1 MKKRYILALSAA
13 LPLAIAFAS
22 TQVKVST
29 PIADLVST
37 ESQDMTGNLVYQ
49 LLSGSDYAYKS
60 LPLDDNLSASI
71 YKRYLESLDEN
82 KLFFVQSDISR
93 FDGYKFKLD
102 DAIKS
107 KDLDPAYDIFKVYLQ
122 RLDQRIAFARNELKQ
137 NFDFTAKESYLY
149 DRKEAQWA
157 ATEAELNAI
166 WRQSVKNDVLRLKL
180 AGRSMDEIRVTLD
193 KRYSNTAERVHQLRA
208 DDVFE
213 NFMNAYGS
221 SIDPHT
227 SYLSPRSAD
236 NFNMTMKLS
245 LEGVGAVLQA
255 QDDYVV
261 FRTIM
266 PGSPAEKSGQ
276 IKAGDRVL
284 AVGQGEKGPMV
295 DVVGWRI
302 DDVVA
307 KIRGDKGTVVRLD
320 VQSVDVGADGPHKIV
335 RIVRDKVK
343 LEEQAAS
350 KKIITSG
357 NKRIGVIELQGFYL
371 DFEAARRGDP
381 DVRSATSDVRKL
393 LEELKRENVDGV
405 VMDLRNNGGGSLI
418 EAVEL
423 TGLFIEQGPVLQ
435 VRSTSG
441 EIEVEKDTDSSIAWT
456 GPLAVLVNR
465 SSASASEIF
474 AAAIQ
479 DYGRGLIIG
488 EPTFGKG
495 TVQTLVELD
504 KLFKNE
510 HYKDQQFGELKMT
523 IAQFFRIDGGT
534 TQNAAVT
541 PDVLFPVSVDASEYG
556 ESTYDN
562 ALPYTKIPAAQY
574 QKLGSFKAIN
584 PQLESQHKERIS
596 KNIEFNWWM
605 QDVNYYKAQ
614 RDKKAISL
622 NEQER
627 LAERNALMA
636 QRVAREKE
644 RKALGLASLGDD
656 DNDDGL
662 QANERKI
669 SEQVADEK
677 KAKERPDP
685 LMNEAAYILADA
697 IMLLEED
704 KPLLSKVFP
713 QALSAEIW
721 TQ

>member
-1 MKKRYILALSAA
+1 MKKQYIFALSAA
-13 LPLAIAFAS
+13 LPLAIAFAA
-22 TQVKVST
+22 TQNKVST
-29 PIADLVST
+29 PVS
-37 ESQDMTGNLVYQ
+37 ELMPAQSQAMTGSLVYQ

-60 LPLDDNLSASI
+60 LPLDDALSASI
-71 YKRYLESLDEN
+71 YKNYIESLDEN
-82 KLFFVQSDISR
+82 KLFFIKSDITAFSA
-93 FDGYKFKLD
+93 YETNLD
-102 DAIKS
+102 DAIKKKNLS
-107 KDLDPAYDIFKVYLQ
+107 PAFDIFKVYLS
-122 RLDQRIAFARNELKQ
+122 RLDQRVAYARSLLKQ
-137 NFDFTAKESYLY
+137 DFDFTVKESYHY
-149 DRKEAQWA
+149 DREEAAWA
-157 ATEAELNAI
+157 STEAELNTI

-180 AGRSMDEIRVTLD
+180 AGRSMEEIRVTLD
-193 KRYSNTAERVHQLRA
+193 KRYSNLSERVHQLRA

-227 SYLSPRSAD
+227 SYMSPRSAD
-236 NFNMTMKLS
+236 NFNMSMKLS
-245 LEGVGAVLQA
+245 LEGVGAVLQV
-255 QDDYVV
+255 QDEYVV

-276 IKAGDRVL
+276 IKTGDRVL
-284 AVGQGEKGPMV
+284 AVGQGENGPMV

-307 KIRGDKGTVVRLD
+307 KIRGDKGSVVRLD
-320 VQSVDVGADGPHKIV
+320 VQSIDEGVDGPHKIV

-381 DVRSATSDVRKL
+381 DARSATTDVRKL
-393 LEELKRENVDGV
+393 LEELKQENVDGV

-423 TGLFIEQGPVLQ
+423 TGLFIKQGPVLQ
-435 VRSTSG
+435 VRSTNG
-441 EIEVEKDTDSSIAWT
+441 DIQVEADTDPAIAWT

-495 TVQTLVELD
+495 TVQTLIDLD
-504 KLFKNE
+504 KFPRKTE
-510 HYKDQQFGELKMT
+510 DQLGQLKMT
-523 IAQFFRIDGGT
+523 VAQFFRINGGT
-534 TQNAAVT
+534 TQNAAVS

-562 ALPYTKIPAAQY
+562 AIPYTEISVADY
-574 QKLGSFKAIN
+574 QALGSFKAIN
-584 PQLESQHKERIS
+584 AQLDAQHKVRI
-596 KNIEFNWWM
+596 KQDKEFSWWM
-605 QDVNYYKAQ
+605 QDVAYYKSE
-614 RDKKAISL
+614 RDKKSISL

-627 LAERNALMA
+627 LAERNALKA
-636 QRVAREKE
+636 QRAAREQE

-656 DNDDGL
+656 NNDDGL
-662 QANERKI
+662 QAGERNI
-669 SEQVADEK
+669 AEQVADEK

-697 IMLLEED
+697 IELLESD
-704 KPLLSKVFP
+704 KPLLTKVFP
-713 QALSAEIW
+713 NASSSEIW
-721 TQ
+721 TH

>member
-29 PIADLVST
+29 PVAELVPS
-37 ESQDMTGNLVYQ
+37 EAQDVTGNLVYQ

-71 YKRYLESLDEN
+71 YKRYIESLDEN
-82 KLFFVQSDISR
+82 KLFFIQSDITR
-93 FDGYKFKLD
+93 FDAYKFQLD
-102 DAIKS
+102 DAIKN
-107 KDLDPAYDIFKVYLQ
+107 KDLKPAYDIFKVYLQ

-137 NFDFTAKESYLY
+137 NFDFTSNEVYHY
-149 DRKEAQWA
+149 DRKDAQWA
-157 ATEAELNAI
+157 ANEADLNVI

-180 AGRSMDEIRVTLD
+180 AGRPMDEIRTTLD
-193 KRYSNTAERVHQLRA
+193 KRYSTTLERVHQLRA

-213 NFMNAYGS
+213 NFMNAYGT

-227 SYLSPRSAD
+227 SYMSPRSAD

-245 LEGVGAVLQA
+245 LEGVGAVLQQ

-276 IKAGDRVL
+276 IKPGDRVL
-284 AVGQGEKGPMV
+284 AVGQGDKGAMV

-302 DDVVA
+302 DDVVS
-307 KIRGDKGTVVRLD
+307 KIRGDKGTVVRID
-320 VQSVDVGADGPHKIV
+320 VQSVDEGVDGPHKIV

-357 NKRIGVIELQGFYL
+357 TKRIGVIELQGFYL
-371 DFEAARRGDP
+371 DFEAARRGDV

-393 LEELKRENVDGV
+393 LQELKQEKVDGV

-423 TGLFIEQGPVLQ
+423 TGLFIDKGPVLQ
-435 VRSTSG
+435 VRSTNG
-441 EIEVEKDTDSSIAWT
+441 DIQVEEDTDSSVAWN

-495 TVQTLVELD
+495 TVQTVVELD
-504 KLFKNE
+504 KLFKNDY
-510 HYKDQQFGELKMT
+510 YKAMEFGTVKMT

-534 TQNAAVT
+534 TQNVAVT

-562 ALPYTKIPAAQY
+562 ALPYTKIPAANY
-574 QKLGSFKAIN
+574 QQLGSFKSIN
-584 PQLESQHKERIS
+584 SQLETQHQARVA
-596 KNIEFNWWM
+596 NNVEFNWWM

-627 LAERNALMA
+627 LAERNALTA
-636 QRVAREKE
+636 QRAAREKE
-644 RKALGLASLGDD
+644 RKALGLASVGDD

-662 QANERKI
+662 QANERNI
-669 SEQVADEK
+669 AEQVADEK
-677 KAKERPDP
+677 KAKDRPDP
-685 LMNEAAYILADA
+685 LLNEAAYILADA
-697 IMLLEED
+697 IVLFEED
-704 KPLLSKVFP
+704 KPLLTKVFP
-713 QALSAEIW
+713 KAISPVVW

>member
-1 MKKRYILALSAA
+1 MKKRYILALSAI
-13 LPLAIAFAS
+13 LPIAIAYAA
-22 TQVKVST
+22 TQNKVST
-29 PIADLVST
+29 PVAELVPVQ
-37 ESQDMTGNLVYQ
+37 SQAMTGSLVYQ

-60 LPLDDNLSASI
+60 LPLDDALSASI
-71 YKRYLESLDEN
+71 YKNYIESLDEN
-82 KLFFVQSDISR
+82 KLFFIQPDIKL
-93 FDGYKFKLD
+93 FQVYENKLD
-102 DAIKS
+102 DAIKRQNL
-107 KDLDPAYDIFKVYLQ
+107 KPAFDIFKVYLL
-122 RLDQRIAFARNELKQ
+122 RLDQRVVYARSLLKQ
-137 NFDFTAKESYLY
+137 DFDFTAKETYHY
-149 DRKEAQWA
+149 DRKEANWA
-157 ATEAELNAI
+157 ATEADLNAI

-180 AGRSMDEIRVTLD
+180 AGRSMEEIRTTLD
-193 KRYSNTAERVHQLRA
+193 KRYSNLSDRVHQLRA

-213 NFMNAYGS
+213 NFMNAYGT

-227 SYLSPRSAD
+227 SYMSPRSAD

-245 LEGVGAVLQA
+245 LEGVGAVLQQ

-276 IKAGDRVL
+276 VKTGDRVL

-320 VQSVDVGADGPHKIV
+320 VQSIDEGVDGPHKIV
-335 RIVRDKVK
+335 RIVRDKIK

-350 KKIITSG
+350 KKIITTG
-357 NKRIGVIELQGFYL
+357 TKRIGVIELQGFYL
-371 DFEAARRGDP
+371 DFEAARRGDS
-381 DVRSATSDVRKL
+381 DVRSATTDVRKL
-393 LEELKRENVDGV
+393 LEELKLEKVDGV

-418 EAVEL
+418 EAIEL

-435 VRSTSG
+435 VRSTNG
-441 EIEVEKDTDSSIAWT
+441 DIQVESDTDPAIAWT

-495 TVQTLVELD
+495 TVQTVIDLD
-504 KLFKNE
+504 KFPRKTDA
-510 HYKDQQFGELKMT
+510 KFGQLKMT
-523 IAQFFRIDGGT
+523 VAQFFRINGGT

-562 ALPYTKIPAAQY
+562 ALPYTEIAMADY
-574 QKLGSFKAIN
+574 QMLGSFKAIN
-584 PQLESQHKERIS
+584 PQLDAQHKVRIV
-596 KNIEFNWWM
+596 KDKEFSWWM
-605 QDVNYYKAQ
+605 QDVAYYKSERA
-614 RDKKAISL
+614 KKSVSL

-627 LAERNALMA
+627 LTERNDLKA

-644 RKALGLASLGDD
+644 RKELGLTSLGDD
-656 DNDDGL
+656 NNDDGL
-662 QANERKI
+662 QAGERDI
-669 SEQVADEK
+669 AEQVADEK
-677 KAKERPDP
+677 KAKDRPDP
-685 LMNEAAYILADA
+685 LLNEAAYILADA
-697 IMLLEED
+697 IILLEAD

-713 QALSAEIW
+713 QARSAGIW